1 MEEKYERKGRERIN
15 RTKGRPTQYKKP
27 THHRRRPATSKQKRG
42 EKKEKE
48 SAAAEALLLA
58 RNMTTRTTLL
68 LQRFGGSDWTIH
80 FNCKIPATTSNHAK
94 SSSSSVSGLMFAT
107 TGSRKASNGQLYG
120 CRSVRLS
127 PAVRLLPSA
136 LRHRRQ
142 KSYSRGYVCEGRGG
156 TGGKEATFPWM
167 RTHYD
172 HQVGKLFAALFFA
185 NVQTRSV
192 PSVSLISRLFFCC
205 VQHSDSAAKCHSST
219 GMRVEGEPSQVRK

>member
-15 RTKGRPTQYKKP
+15 RTKGRPTQYRKP

-94 SSSSSVSGLMFAT
+94 SSSSSVSGLKFAT
-107 TGSRKASNGQLYG
+107 TGSRKASSGQLYG
-120 CRSVRLS
+120 CRSVHLS
-127 PAVRLLPSA
+127 PVVRQSGCYHQLCDIDA
-136 LRHRRQ
+136 
-142 KSYSRGYVCEGRGG
+142 KSLTRVATCVKDVEERG
-156 TGGKEATFPWM
+156 KN
-167 RTHYD
+167 
-172 HQVGKLFAALFFA
+172 K
-185 NVQTRSV
+185 
-192 PSVSLISRLFFCC
+192 
-205 VQHSDSAAKCHSST
+205 QHSL
-219 GMRVEGEPSQVRK
+219 G